1 MDFNQIKATST
12 RASSGLV
19 VMDPRDIRN
28 KTPETSPASY
38 ARISVDKLVAPP
50 GSPGQ
55 RRLAPRQSCNF
66 GVLRA
71 RNPRKKRL
79 SRRQGL
85 LQRPF
90 RGGGRLNL
98 ASSCAKCP
106 TSLEPPIARARA
118 RETRK
123 KKDFRADKG
132 CCDGRFGGAAPK
144 PCVFLRVMSDQS
156 RTSHCARAR
165 AKREKKRLS
174 RRQGLLRRPFRGGG
188 PETLRLLARNV
199 RPVSNLPLRAR
210 ARKTRK
216 KKTFAHTR
224 ASATAVSGGRR
235 RNLASSC
242 A

>member
-1 MDFNQIKATST
+1 MTILSRPQTTNGEADKGSNPPQDLPEESTGACNLPEINPRLGFTSLGTHPCIWARPQEPKEISEKMDFNQIKATST

-85 LQRPF
+85 LRRPF

-118 RETRK
+118 LNAK
-123 KKDFRADKG
+123 KKDFRADKAF
-132 CCDGRFGGAAPK
+132 CDGRFGGAAP
-144 PCVFLRVMSDQS
+144 
-156 RTSHCARAR
+156 
-165 AKREKKRLS
+165 
-174 RRQGLLRRPFRGGG
+174 
-188 PETLRLLARNV
+188 
-199 RPVSNLPLRAR
+199 
-210 ARKTRK
+210 
-216 KKTFAHTR
+216 
-224 ASATAVSGGRR
+224 
-235 RNLASSC
+235 
-242 A
+242 

>member
-85 LQRPF
+85 LRRPF
-90 RGGGRLNL
+90 RGGAAETLRLLARNVRPVSNL
-98 ASSCAKCP
+98 P
-106 TSLEPPIARARA
+106 LRARA

-123 KKDFRADKG
+123 KKDFRADRG
-132 CCDGRFGGAAPK
+132 FCDGRFGGAPPK

-165 AKREKKRLS
+165 
-174 RRQGLLRRPFRGGG
+174 
-188 PETLRLLARNV
+188 
-199 RPVSNLPLRAR
+199 
-210 ARKTRK
+210 KTRK
-216 KKTFAHTR
+216 KKTFTQTR
-224 ASATAVSGGRR
+224 ALCDGRFGGRR